1 MNMKRILNPDIEC
14 TDPDQLQFCLKI
26 SDTVFWYC
34 EPNTC
39 HNDLLPHAET
49 DANRIYHRYLGYP
62 TAFLRD
68 ADNIPEVRKFATDD
82 MLWREGEIDVSD
94 FSLAEQEEL
103 LKDYGY
109 KWADF
114 STDAERNQIICENH
128 FEQYLLDYRNDI

>member
-1 MNMKRILNPDIEC
+1 MKRLLNPNTQC

-39 HNDLLPHAET
+39 HRDLLPGVET
-49 DANRIYHRYLGYP
+49 EASRIHQRYLGHP
-62 TAFLRD
+62 TEFLHD
-68 ADNIPEVRKFATDD
+68 THNVPEVRKFATDN
-82 MLWREGEIDVSD
+82 MLWREGEIDVTD
-94 FSLAEQEEL
+94 FSRSEQEEL

-109 KWADF
+109 KWDDF
-114 STDAERNQIICENH
+114 STDTDRNQIICENH